1 MLLSL
6 VLPGFPVLVVGVAGA
21 IGSYGKHS
29 IGTVD
34 NQTIIDLCV
43 AHACRIWVAL

>member
-6 VLPGFPVLVVGVAGA
+6 VLPGLPVLVVGVAGA